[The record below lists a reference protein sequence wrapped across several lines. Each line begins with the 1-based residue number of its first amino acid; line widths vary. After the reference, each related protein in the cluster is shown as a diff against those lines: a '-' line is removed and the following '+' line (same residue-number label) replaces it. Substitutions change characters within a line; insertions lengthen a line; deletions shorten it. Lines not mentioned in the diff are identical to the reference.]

1 MKTSE
6 QPLLPGVYLRSFAD
20 PQALSAELADQ
31 VASRLRQSIRERDSA
46 LLVVSGGRTPAG
58 FLQALSALSLPWEQV
73 TIVPSDERWVAA
85 ESDQR
90 NSRMIRQ
97 HLLQGPASSARLME
111 LVEEGDETPGQA
123 ARQASERLAGLHWP
137 ADVVVLGMGEDGH
150 TASLFPDAPEL
161 SMAMAADAPP
171 VAAITPDSQSTVRL
185 TLSARILSDARMT
198 VLLLQGDDKRA
209 ALDEAIAEPFA
220 IGPMPVRYFF
230 HRPLAIFWSP

>member
-6 QPLLPGVYLRSFAD
+6 QPLLAGVSLRPFAD
-20 PQALSAELADQ
+20 PEALAGELAEQ
-31 VASRLRQSIRERDSA
+31 VASRLRESIRERGDA

-58 FLQALSALSLPWEQV
+58 FLQALSGLLLPWEQV
-73 TIVPSDERWVAA
+73 TIVPSDERWVAVD
-85 ESDQR
+85 SDQR

-97 HLLQGPASSARLME
+97 HLLQESAASARLME
-111 LVEEGDETPGQA
+111 LVEDGDETPGQS

-161 SMAMAADAPP
+161 SAAMAADAPP
-171 VAAITPDSQSTVRL
+171 VVAITPDSQSTVRL
-185 TLSARILSDARMT
+185 TLSARTLSGALMT
-198 VLLLQGDDKRA
+198 VLLLRGDGKRA

-230 HRPLAIFWSP
+230 HQPLSIFWSP

>member
-6 QPLLPGVYLRSFAD
+6 QSLFPGVSLRSFDD
-20 PQALSAELADQ
+20 PEALSGALADQ
-31 VASRLRQSIRERDSA
+31 VASRLRQSVRERGGA

-58 FLQALSALSLPWEQV
+58 FLQALSGLQLPWDQV

-97 HLLQGPASSARLME
+97 YLLQGPAASARLME

-161 SMAMAADAPP
+161 PMAMAADAPP
-171 VAAITPDSQSTVRL
+171 VAVTTPDSQSTVRL
-185 TLSARILSDARMT
+185 TLSARALSDARMT
-198 VLLLQGDDKRA
+198 VLLLRGDDKKA

-230 HRPLAIFWSP
+230 HQPLAIFWSA